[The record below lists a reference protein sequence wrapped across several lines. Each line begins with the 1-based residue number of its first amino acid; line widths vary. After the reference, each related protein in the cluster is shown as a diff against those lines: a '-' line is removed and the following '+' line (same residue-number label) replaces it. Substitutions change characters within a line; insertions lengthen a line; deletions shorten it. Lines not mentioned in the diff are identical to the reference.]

1 MKLFLK
7 KKYSKN
13 NQLKEG
19 GGSGLGSG
27 SDGDGVSRSRTA
39 SSPEPGTGA
48 LTSLDVK
55 R

>member
-19 GGSGLGSG
+19 GGSGSG